1 MIGRILR
8 VRYELTQSLGEGP
21 IFHTFVARDR
31 VVGKDVSVRVLKD
44 PFAGEAA
51 FVQALKDAVAKFEPI
66 RHDNLER
73 LFEVDSD
80 EGSVFVVGEVSRGT
94 QLNVRIRK
102 LAPFSGP
109 VALTTAISVCEGL
122 SALHDQGR
130 VHGDVGSH
138 NIVVANDG
146 AARLQ
151 LAGIWEAY
159 SSSPS
164 SGPAVLPS
172 ISPYLAPEVSHGSMP
187 SYASDVYGV
196 GVVLFELLTGRWPFW
211 AENVADF
218 AVKHARETPPD
229 PKSLNPATPAVLS
242 QIVAKALAKRPEDRY
257 RHAAE
262 MLGDLRMAHDALRF
276 GRSVH
281 VQLRA
286 NERGPS
292 PASATRVDLGVGS
305 AAAGG
310 APVGAA
316 GASASP
322 TKWTSPAS
330 DPYRV
335 SPLSPKVAES
345 GNRRGRGERPEDYEP
360 DDVPAWLKMVMI
372 FLGSL
377 VVFVVGAFVLFN
389 LNRPKEMVVPDVR
402 RLTIGE
408 AESRLDSLGLSLR
421 VVRREVNESY
431 AFDTILSTD
440 PPPGA
445 KVFQGDTIQ
454 AVVSAGSRF
463 VEVPDLRG
471 TTVDRAK
478 IMLETVGLR
487 LDDRIVEVRDR
498 AIPPG
503 QIVAHVPEPRRRVE
517 RGSSIRVQ
525 VASNVRQAVREPAQ
539 GEKKYLYTVRIRLTD
554 ILDPVTLRVDMT
566 DSIGT
571 KTVHEADYAPGAD
584 VEFNAEGYGPESTFR
599 FFYNGELIKQ
609 VVQQADA
616 GPETQP
622 AGTRTGGG
630 SRR

>member
-1 MIGRILR
+1 M
-8 VRYELTQSLGEGP
+8 
-21 IFHTFVARDR
+21 
-31 VVGKDVSVRVLKD
+31 GKEVSVRVLKD

-51 FVQALKDAVAKFEPI
+51 FVQALRDAVAKFEPI
-66 RHDNLER
+66 RNDKLER

-80 EGSVFVVGEVSRGT
+80 EGVVFVVGELSRGT

-109 VALTTAISVCEGL
+109 VALTTAISICEGL
-122 SALHDQGR
+122 AALHDQGR

-138 NIVVANDG
+138 NVVVANDG
-146 AARLQ
+146 TARLQ
-151 LAGIWEAY
+151 LAGVWEAY

-172 ISPYLAPEVSHGSMP
+172 IAPYLAPEVSHGSMP

-196 GVVLFELLTGRWPFW
+196 GVILFELLTGRWPFW

-218 AVKHARETPPD
+218 AVKHAREPAPD
-229 PKSLNPATPAVLS
+229 PKSLNPSTPAVLS
-242 QIVAKALAKRPEDRY
+242 QIVAKALAKRPQDRY

-262 MLGDLRMAHDALRF
+262 MLGDLRMAQDALRF
-276 GRSVH
+276 GRTVN
-281 VQLRA
+281 VPLRA
-286 NERGPS
+286 NERSPS
-292 PASATRVDLGVGS
+292 SSTVPPVGVGLGVP
-305 AAAGG
+305 AAGVSSAGTGGMKASPTG
-310 APVGAA
+310 APVG
-316 GASASP
+316 STLP
-322 TKWTSPAS
+322 TPKPGKVAS

-335 SPLSPKVAES
+335 SPMSPNAPES
-345 GNRRGRGERPEDYEP
+345 GNRRGKRERPDDYEP

-377 VVFVVGAFVLFN
+377 VVFVVGAFVVFN
-389 LNRPKEMVVPDVR
+389 LNRPKELAVPDVR

-408 AESRLDSLGLSLR
+408 AEARLESLGLSLR
-421 VVRREVNESY
+421 VVRREVNESF

-445 KVFQGDTIQ
+445 KVFEGDTIQ

-487 LDDRIVEVRDR
+487 LDDRVVEVRDR

-525 VASNVRQAVREPAQ
+525 VSSNVRQAVRDPRRDER
-539 GEKKYLYTVRIRLTD
+539 KYLYTVRIRLTD

-566 DSIGT
+566 DSVGT

-609 VVQQADA
+609 VVQQADTD
-616 GPETQP
+616 PEPQP
-622 AGTRTGGG
+622 AGTRSTGG

>member
-1 MIGRILR
+1 M
-8 VRYELTQSLGEGP
+8 
-21 IFHTFVARDR
+21 ARDR
-31 VVGKDVSVRVLKD
+31 VIGKEVTIRILKE
-44 PFAGEAA
+44 PFSAEPA
-51 FVQALKDAVAKFEPI
+51 FVQALKQAVAKFEPV
-66 RHDNLER
+66 RNDYLER

-80 EGSVFVVGEVSRGT
+80 EGVVFVVGDVSRGT
-94 QLNVRIRK
+94 QLTTRIRK

-109 VALTTAISVCEGL
+109 VALTTAISICEGL

-130 VHGDVGSH
+130 IHGDVGSH

-146 AARLQ
+146 TARLQ
-151 LAGIWEAY
+151 MAGVWEAY
-159 SSSPS
+159 ASSPS
-164 SGPAVLPS
+164 SGPAVLPL
-172 ISPYLAPEVSHGSMP
+172 IAPYLAPEVSHGAMP

-218 AVKHARETPPD
+218 AVKHAREVVPD
-229 PKSLNPATPAVLS
+229 PKSLNPSTPAVLG

-262 MLGDLRMAHDALRF
+262 MLGDLRMAQDALRF
-276 GRSVH
+276 GRTVN
-281 VQLRA
+281 VPLRA
-286 NERGPS
+286 NDPPS
-292 PASATRVDLGVGS
+292 DGRVPASGSGVD
-305 AAAGG
+305 
-310 APVGAA
+310 APVASGATLGSVGTRA
-316 GASASP
+316 PSTTTDPG
-322 TKWTSPAS
+322 PAS
-330 DPYRV
+330 SVSKSGTKPADPYRV
-335 SPLSPKVAES
+335 SPMSPKSSET
-345 GNRRGRGERPEDYEP
+345 GKRRGSRQRADDYEP

-377 VVFVVGAFVLFN
+377 VVFVVGAFVVFN
-389 LNRPKEMVVPDVR
+389 LNRPKEIVVPDVR

-421 VVRREVNESY
+421 VVRREVNESF

-440 PPPGA
+440 PPAGS
-445 KVFQGDTIQ
+445 KVFEGDTVQ

-503 QIVAHVPEPRRRVE
+503 QIVGHVPEPRRRVE
-517 RGSSIRVQ
+517 RGSSIGVQ
-525 VASNVRQAVREPAQ
+525 VSSNVRQAVREP
-539 GEKKYLYTVRIRLTD
+539 GRNERKYLYTVRIRLTD

-566 DSIGT
+566 DSVGT
-571 KTVHEADYAPGAD
+571 RTVHEADYSPGAE

-609 VVQQADA
+609 VVQQADPA
-616 GPETQP
+616 PEPQ
-622 AGTRTGGG
+622 G
-630 SRR
+630 SPSRPEGARR